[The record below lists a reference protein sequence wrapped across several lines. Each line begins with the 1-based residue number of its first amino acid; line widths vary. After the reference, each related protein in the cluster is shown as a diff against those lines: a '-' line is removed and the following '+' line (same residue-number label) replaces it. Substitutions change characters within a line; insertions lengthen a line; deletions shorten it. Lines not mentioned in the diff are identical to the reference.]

1 MTKYL
6 TKEEEYKLYKAY
18 LIDNDL
24 NAKDKIILNQTD
36 LVKSIAYQFIDSEDF
51 EDLIQEGMIATIKA
65 FDKWSPD
72 KGASFT
78 TFNKDNVKY
87 HLIKYIN
94 NNKPIKLPENKIA
107 DIKKI
112 KKARETLDRINES
125 KTIDNISTMTGI
137 DVHAINATLRAIAP
151 TIALNKH
158 DEDFEETVHSIKA
171 DRQSEPEYK
180 LEDTDFLD
188 KIDINILTDKQREIL
203 LKYIDNDY
211 DVYKTAAHMNVKVAV
226 INNNL
231 YAGLKKLNKHYKKL
245 KDINQAGSMW
255 YQGKSYFEIAK
266 KLKISHDEAR
276 NYVSI
281 YYNSKV

>member
-6 TKEEEYKLYKAY
+6 TKEEEYNLYKAY

-36 LVKSIAYQFIDSEDF
+36 LVKSIAYQFKDSEDF
-51 EDLIQEGMIATIKA
+51 EDLVQEGMIATIKA

-94 NNKPIKLPENKIA
+94 NNKPVKLPENKVA

-112 KKARETLDRINES
+112 RKARETLDRINEP

-137 DVHAINATLRAIAP
+137 DVHTINATLRAIAP

-180 LEDTDFLD
+180 LEDTDFLN

-203 LKYIDNDY
+203 LEYIDNDY
-211 DVYKTAAHMNVKVAV
+211 DVHKTAAHMNVNVAV

-231 YAGLKKLNKHYKKL
+231 HAGLKKLNKHYKKL

-266 KLKISHDEAR
+266 KLKISYDEAC

-281 YYNSKV
+281 YYNSKI